1 MGMKR
6 RCFLLTGLAA
16 AAGGGI
22 LRAEESAM
30 AEGTRAF
37 MEGKIEE
44 ALRHWDRQIAEDP
57 ESGPHHWQRGLA
69 LYYAGRYKEG
79 REQFEA
85 HRKVNPEDVENAAWH
100 FLCVARQESPAA
112 ARKVFIPIGRDGRV
126 PMKEIHALYAG
137 TGTVEAV
144 RAAAE
149 VGAEEPV
156 AGGGG
161 DPANAA
167 KPASDAKNVSG
178 ESPRPRKI
186 SAGELRN
193 QRCYSGLYLGLYHE
207 VMGDA
212 AKAEKAMVEAAGKYR
227 MDHYMGKV
235 AQVHCQL
242 RGWKIPV

>member
-1 MGMKR
+1 M
-6 RCFLLTGLAA
+6 
-16 AAGGGI
+16 AAG
-22 LRAEESAM
+22 A
-30 AEGTRAF
+30 RAF
-37 MEGKIEE
+37 MEGKIDE

-126 PMKEIHALYAG
+126 PMREIHALYAG
-137 TGTVEAV
+137 TGSVEAV

-149 VGAEEPV
+149 AGADEP
-156 AGGGG
+156 A
-161 DPANAA
+161 DTKAADAADAA
-167 KPASDAKNVSG
+167 KPSAGVKELPDSTRGKTP
-178 ESPRPRKI
+178 PRRKI

-193 QRCYSGLYLGLYHE
+193 QRCYAGLYIGLYHE
-207 VMGDA
+207 VMGDP
-212 AKAEKAMVEAAGKYR
+212 AKAEQAMVEAAGKYR

-235 AQVHCQL
+235 AQVHCKL
-242 RGWKIPV
+242 RGWKIPA